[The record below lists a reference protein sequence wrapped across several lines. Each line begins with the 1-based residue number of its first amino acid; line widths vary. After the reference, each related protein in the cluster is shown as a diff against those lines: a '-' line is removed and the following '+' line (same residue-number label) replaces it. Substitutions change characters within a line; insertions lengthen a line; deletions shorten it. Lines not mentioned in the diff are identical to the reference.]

1 MTEKLIYSGGG
12 IEIWQRQGRF
22 FIRYDAGAHVAAL
35 REDEITSD
43 EVAEAMSG
51 SDSATA
57 VLFKLQKRLI
67 ANGVD
72 PYSANVLPPECP

>member
-1 MTEKLIYSGGG
+1 MTEKLIYSGDG
-12 IEIWQRQGRF
+12 IEIWQRQECF
-22 FIRYDAGAHVAAL
+22 FIRYDAGAHFVAL
-35 REDEITSD
+35 REDEITLD

-51 SDSATA
+51 SDNATA

-72 PYSANVLPPECP
+72 PYRANVLPS